1 MCQEGILLFE
11 ILGGKVYAYGAAL
24 SIGVLLAVCLMYFGC
39 FPRAYAP
46 ADDRPCAVMLTLCI
60 LPFALI
66 GARLMYCVTRLNGVM
81 SDLGPAFIPKLWF
94 GGYSIV
100 GAMLGGT
107 LGAWLYARAKKLSF
121 AKLLDAAIPG
131 ALLVIAIARG
141 AEAFTS
147 QGLGDIMDS
156 EALCF
161 FPFGVGDE
169 WGDFYIPVFFWE
181 ALAAL
186 CILIYALL
194 RQQKGRLDGTALMA
208 LLLLC
213 ASQVF
218 LESLREDDSIRF
230 GFVRF
235 NQLISVAGILGI
247 TLLLAHQR
255 KTPRPVLTKR
265 LIVFFVL
272 VALMIGIEFALDKTM
287 LNHVFLYA
295 VMIASLSVCCR
306 MAVTLPKAP
315 QTAEA

>member
-1 MCQEGILLFE
+1 MHPEGLLLFE
-11 ILGGKVYAYGAAL
+11 ALGAKVYAYGAAL
-24 SIGVLLAVCLMYFGC
+24 SLSVLLAVGLMHFWC
-39 FPRAYAP
+39 FPRAYA
-46 ADDRPCAVMLTLCI
+46 AGEKRPCAAALTLCV
-60 LPFALI
+60 LPCGLI
-66 GARLMYCVTRLNGVM
+66 GARLVYCLTRLNGAVA
-81 SDLGPAFIPKLWF
+81 DLGLAFIPQLWF

-100 GAMLGGT
+100 GAMLGGA
-107 LGAWLYARAKKLSF
+107 LGVWLYARGSKLKL
-121 AKLLDAAIPG
+121 ATLLDAAIP
-131 ALLVIAIARG
+131 AVLLVIAVARG

-147 QGLGDIMDS
+147 EGLGDVLDS
-156 EALCF
+156 ENLCF
-161 FPFGVGDE
+161 FPFGLADE
-169 WGDFYIPVFFWE
+169 YGDFYIPVFFWE

-186 CILIYALL
+186 CILIYTLL
-194 RQQKGRLDGTALMA
+194 RQRKGHLDGAALMG

-235 NQLISVAGILGI
+235 NQLVSAAGLLGIL
-247 TLLLAHQR
+247 LLWAHQK

-272 VALMIGIEFALDKTM
+272 VVLMIGIEFALDKTM

-295 VMIASLSVCCR
+295 VMITSLIVCCR
-306 MAVTLPKAP
+306 LAITLPGQR

>member
-11 ILGGKVYAYGAAL
+11 IFGAKVYAYGAAL
-24 SIGVLLAVCLMYFGC
+24 SLSVLLAVCLMHFCC
-39 FPRAYAP
+39 FPRAYASCGS
-46 ADDRPCAVMLTLCI
+46 RPCAVMLTLCV

-66 GARLMYCVTRLNGVM
+66 GARLVYCLTRLNGVM

-107 LGAWLYARAKKLSF
+107 LGAWLYARGKKLNF
-121 AKLLDAAIPG
+121 ARLLDAAVPAI
-131 ALLVIAIARG
+131 LLVIAIARG

-147 QGLGDIMDS
+147 QGLGDILDS

-161 FPFGVGDE
+161 FPLGVGDE

-181 ALAAL
+181 VLAAL

-194 RQQKGRLDGTALMA
+194 RQKKGQLDGTALTA
-208 LLLLC
+208 LLFLC

-235 NQLISVAGILGI
+235 NQLVSVAGLLGI
-247 TLLLAHQR
+247 LLLWAHQK

-272 VALMIGIEFALDKTM
+272 VVLMIGIEFALDKTM

-295 VMIASLSVCCR
+295 VMIASLSVCCW
-306 MAVTLPKAP
+306 MAVTLPGAR

>member
-11 ILGGKVYAYGAAL
+11 IFGAKVYAYGAVL
-24 SIGVLLAVCLMYFGC
+24 SLSVLLAVGLMHFYC
-39 FPRAYAP
+39 FPRLYA
-46 ADDRPCAVMLTLCI
+46 ASSDRPCAVMLTLCI

-66 GARLMYCVTRLNGVM
+66 GARLVYCLTRLNGVI
-81 SDLGPAFIPKLWF
+81 SDLGPAFIPRLWF

-100 GAMLGGT
+100 GALLGGT
-107 LGAWLYARAKKLSF
+107 LGAWLYARRKKLDF
-121 AKLLDAAIPG
+121 ARLLDAAVPG
-131 ALLVIAIARG
+131 VLLVIAIARG
-141 AEAFTS
+141 AEAFTN
-147 QGLGDIMDS
+147 QGLGDILDS

-186 CILIYALL
+186 CILLYALL
-194 RQQKGRLDGTALMA
+194 RQKKGQMDGTALMA
-208 LLLLC
+208 LLFLC

-235 NQLISVAGILGI
+235 NQLVSVAGILGI
-247 TLLLAHQR
+247 TLLLAHQK
-255 KTPRPVLTKR
+255 KTPRAVLTKR

-272 VALMIGIEFALDKTM
+272 VVLMIGIEFALDKTM

-295 VMIASLSVCCR
+295 VMIASLAICCW
-306 MAVTLPKAP
+306 MAITLPGAR
-315 QTAEA
+315 QTTEA